1 MRKNIEREPDLIE
14 FKVNYTLDGDLPVEK
29 YFSSY
34 NSTDALK
41 AFAQSCVKFL
51 AEKPISDLEMR
62 CFTSAFANPEE
73 QYLEQ
78 PAPIPF
84 PDPIPELDKSEL
96 DSLELEFAEEPITE
110 VEITSLAGNHGN
122 QEIEDAP
129 QGVEEEIDIFAPP
142 VTKSE
147 KVDPRLKHAEL
158 EAEYSANVSNI
169 QIENQKNLEEYK
181 NLILKTNLRIK
192 EILQRINVLEVSEYF
207 KWSDK
212 WTDVPL
218 PTYSS
223 LVQ

>member
-1 MRKNIEREPDLIE
+1 MRKKIEREPDLIE

-41 AFAQSCVKFL
+41 AFAQSCVKYL
-51 AEKPISDLEMR
+51 AVKQISDLEMR

-78 PAPIPF
+78 PAPIPL
-84 PDPIPELDKSEL
+84 PDPIPELDQSEL
-96 DSLELEFAEEPITE
+96 DSLEIEFTEEPITE
-110 VEITSLAGNHGN
+110 VETTSLAGNDGN
-122 QEIEDAP
+122 QGIEGAA
-129 QGVEEEIDIFAPP
+129 QEVVEEIDIFAPP

-147 KVDPRLKHAEL
+147 KVDPRLEHAEL

-192 EILQRINVLEVSEYF
+192 EILQRINILEVSEYF

>member
-14 FKVNYTLDGDLPVEK
+14 FKVNYTLDGDLPLEK

-41 AFAQSCVKFL
+41 AFAQSCVKYL

-62 CFTSAFANPEE
+62 CFTCAFANPEE
-73 QYLEQ
+73 QYLQQ
-78 PAPIPF
+78 PAPIPL
-84 PDPIPELDKSEL
+84 PDPIPEFDQNEL
-96 DSLELEFAEEPITE
+96 DSPALEFTEEPITE
-110 VEITSLAGNHGN
+110 LEITSLAGNDDT
-122 QEIEDAP
+122 QEIVDAP
-129 QGVEEEIDIFAPP
+129 EGVEEEIDIFAPP

-158 EAEYSANVSNI
+158 VAEYSANVNNI

-181 NLILKTNLRIK
+181 NLISKTNLRIK
-192 EILQRINVLEVSEYF
+192 EILQRINVLEISEYF